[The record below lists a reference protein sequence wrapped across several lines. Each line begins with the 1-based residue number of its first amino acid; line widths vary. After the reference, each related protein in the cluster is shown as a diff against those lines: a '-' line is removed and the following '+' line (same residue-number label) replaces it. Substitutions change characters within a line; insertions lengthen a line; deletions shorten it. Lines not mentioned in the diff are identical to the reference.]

1 MINIED
7 KNSRKVFNI
16 LSSIIDES
24 ALFKVESRTSS
35 KKTYIS
41 FNGEVVFSVFTGY
54 NGFPNN
60 RKYTIQIN
68 PYYSVDIDTS
78 NSTITFNNKLDEE
91 TEKKLI
97 THIINI
103 IKYIEKQKEIK

>member
-16 LSSIIDES
+16 LSSIIEEYES
-24 ALFKVESRTSS
+24 FKVESRSSS

-41 FNGEVVFSVFTGY
+41 FKGEVVFSVFTGY
-54 NGFPNN
+54 GGLPNN
-60 RKYTIQIN
+60 KKYEIQIN
-68 PYYSVDIDTS
+68 PYYSAGINTS

-91 TEKKLI
+91 TKKKLI

-103 IKYIEKQKEIK
+103 IKYIEEQKEH

>member
-7 KNSRKVFNI
+7 KNSKKVFNI

-24 ALFKVESRTSS
+24 EFFKVESRSSS

-41 FNGEVVFSVFTGY
+41 FKEEVVFSVFTGY
-54 NGFPNN
+54 SGFPNN
-60 RKYTIQIN
+60 RKYAIQIN
-68 PYYSVDIDTS
+68 PYYSAGIDTN

-91 TEKKLI
+91 TELKLI
-97 THIINI
+97 THIRNI
-103 IKYIEKQKEIK
+103 IKYIEKEKER